1 MRSKNKPF
9 GDQASW
15 PLKAA
20 AIFALL
26 FLHIPIIIIILYAFT
41 TDDRTFRF
49 PPPGLTTR
57 WFETI
62 IASRPDFWSALA
74 LSLQV
79 AAVATIAAL
88 FLGTLISAG
97 MYRTRFFGREVISLI
112 VCCRWHCPALYRHC
126 PAPRSVIDIPFILD
140 DHYRSRHLLHRRR
153 V

>member
-1 MRSKNKPF
+1 MHSRSRAR
-9 GDQASW
+9 GDRASW
-15 PLKAA
+15 PLKVA

-62 IASRPDFWSALA
+62 ITSRPDFWSALS
-74 LSLQV
+74 LSLEV

-88 FLGTLISAG
+88 VLGTLISAA
-97 MYRTRFFGREVISLI
+97 MY
-112 VCCRWHCPALYRHC
+112 
-126 PAPRSVIDIPFILD
+126 
-140 DHYRSRHLLHRRR
+140 
-153 V
+153 